1 MFAKLTRQGY
11 HKRIRKDRSNDLIG
25 PVGWGMSRMIK
36 ACALLLLV
44 SLTLMSVMPFS
55 VNLTR
60 SEGIVLVTLDVC
72 GSADE
77 PISLDDSP
85 AVQEPA
91 YSLIPAGP
99 AGLVEKEICPYKP
112 FVTIYKEEHPPQSL
126 S

>member
-11 HKRIRKDRSNDLIG
+11 HKRIRKDRSNDLIE

-72 GSADE
+72 GSAGE
-77 PISLDDSP
+77 PISIDDCP

-91 YSLIPAGP
+91 CSLVPAGF
-99 AGLVEKEICPYKP
+99 AGYAEEEICSFKP
-112 FVTIYKEEHPPQSL
+112 FVTIFKEERPPQSL